1 MIKIKKGLDLP
12 IAGAAERRITY
23 ARDIGIYAVRP
34 TDYVGLV
41 PRLLVAEGDRVSAGD
56 ALLCDKNDE
65 RVRFVSPVSGVVKA
79 VVRGEKRKLLAVVV
93 ERGEWESEEG
103 ELKIERTYPLAS
115 PYPSKEGE
123 AATHVPSLEGCH
135 EVAGHEFPILN
146 SQFLKESMLQQGLWP
161 MLRQRPFGTVANPDD
176 TPKAIVVSCFDSAPL
191 APDYDFALQGREQD
205 LCKGL
210 EALASLGAGCL
221 YMCFRPGQRLAGVVG
236 QYAPLHRDDAKVVFV
251 EGPHPAGNVGTQIAQ
266 LCPINKGETVW
277 TMTPQDVA
285 VLGHWVETGE
295 YCPERVIA
303 VAGPQ
308 VKNPCYYRIIAGA
321 CVERIVRSQLLNPD
335 YPALKMSDE
344 CLNQVRVVS
353 GNVLSGER
361 IAPDGFIGAYDSLLT
376 LLPEGNYYD
385 FMGWLLPGLDKFS
398 FSRTFVSG
406 FLQLLRKAK
415 LIKDEGIDYRF
426 DTNMH
431 GGVRPLVFTGDM
443 ERVFPFDIYPLQLL
457 KACIVDDVEL
467 MEKLGIYEV
476 EPEDFAL
483 CEFIDPSKTE
493 MQAVIR
499 EALEKL
505 RKEAM

>member
-1 MIKIKKGLDLP
+1 MIKIKRGLDLP
-12 IAGAAERRITY
+12 IGGVAVRRVTD
-23 ARDIGIYAVRP
+23 ARDIGTYAVRP

-41 PRLLVAEGDRVSAGD
+41 PRLLAAEGDRVSAGD
-56 ALLCDKNDE
+56 ALLCDKNDA
-65 RVRFVSPVSGVVKA
+65 RVRFVSPVRGVVKA

-93 ERGEWESEEG
+93 ERGEWENEEG
-103 ELKIERTYPLAS
+103 KKYEHTPVFDRLTKD
-115 PYPSKEGE
+115 E
-123 AATHVPSLEGCH
+123 AVATANSQ
-135 EVAGHEFPILN
+135 FSILN
-146 SQFLKESMLQQGLWP
+146 SQFLKESMLYQGLWP

-191 APDYDFALQGREQD
+191 APDYDFALRSRERD

-221 YMCFRPGQRLAGVVG
+221 YVCFRPGQRLAEAVG
-236 QYAPLHRDDAKVVFV
+236 QYAPLHRDDVQTVFV

-308 VKNPCYYRIIAGA
+308 AKNPCYYRIVAGA
-321 CVERIVRSQLLNPD
+321 CMERIVRSQLLNPD
-335 YPALKMSDE
+335 YPALEMSE
-344 CLNQVRVVS
+344 ESLNRVRAVS

-385 FMGWLLPGLDKFS
+385 FMGWLLPGLDKYS
-398 FSRTFVSG
+398 FSRTFLSG
-406 FLQLLRKAK
+406 FLQLLRRARV
-415 LIKDEGIDYRF
+415 LNEEVIDYRF

-457 KACIVDDVEL
+457 KACIVGDVEL

-493 MQAVIR
+493 MQVVIR

>member
-12 IAGAAERRITY
+12 IVGVAEREITY
-23 ARDIGIYAVRP
+23 AHDIGSYAVRP

-41 PRLLVAEGDRVSAGD
+41 PRLLVAEGDRVSAGE

-65 RVRFVSPVSGVVKA
+65 RVRFVSPVSGVVKR

-93 ERGEWESEEG
+93 ERDGDMA
-103 ELKIERTYPLAS
+103 T
-115 PYPSKEGE
+115 
-123 AATHVPSLEGCH
+123 AACQKGTLR
-135 EVAGHEFPILN
+135 
-146 SQFLKESMLQQGLWP
+146 ESMLWQGLWP

-191 APDYDFALQGREQD
+191 APDYDFALRGREQD

-221 YMCFRPGQRLAGVVG
+221 YVCFRPGQRLATAVG
-236 QYAPLHRDDAKVVFV
+236 QYAPLHRDDVRTVFV
-251 EGPHPAGNVGTQIAQ
+251 EGPHTAGNVGTQIAQ

-295 YCPERVIA
+295 YRPERVIA

-308 VKNPCYYRIIAGA
+308 AKNPHYYRIMAGA
-321 CVERIVRSQLLNPD
+321 SMERIVRSQMLNPD
-335 YPALKMSDE
+335 YPALTMTDE
-344 CLNQVRVVS
+344 SLNQVRVVS
-353 GNVLSGER
+353 GNVLSGEQ
-361 IAPDGFIGAYDSLLT
+361 ISPDGFIGAYDSLLT

-385 FMGWLLPGLDKFS
+385 FMGWLLPGLNKYS

-415 LIKDEGIDYRF
+415 LIHDEVIDYRF
-426 DTNMH
+426 DTSMH

-457 KACIVDDVEL
+457 KACIVGDVEL

-505 RKEAM
+505 RKEAL

>member
-1 MIKIKKGLDLP
+1 MP
-12 IAGAAERRITY
+12 IGGVAERRVTD
-23 ARDIGIYAVRP
+23 ARDIGTCAVRP

-65 RVRFVSPVSGVVKA
+65 RVRFVSPVCGVVKA
-79 VVRGEKRKLLAVVV
+79 VVRGEKRKLQAVVV
-93 ERGEWESEEG
+93 ERDGD
-103 ELKIERTYPLAS
+103 
-115 PYPSKEGE
+115 E
-123 AATHVPSLEGCH
+123 A
-135 EVAGHEFPILN
+135 VAACWKGTLR
-146 SQFLKESMLQQGLWP
+146 ESMLYQGLWP
-161 MLRQRPFGTVANPDD
+161 MLKQRPFGTVANPDD

-191 APDYDFALQGREQD
+191 APDYDFALQGREKN

-221 YMCFRPGQRLAGVVG
+221 YICFRPGQRLAEVVER
-236 QYAPLHRDDAKVVFV
+236 YAPLHREDVRVVFV

-285 VLGHWVETGE
+285 VVGHWVETGE
-295 YCPERVIA
+295 YCPERVIS

-308 VKNPCYYRIIAGA
+308 VKNPRYYRIMAGA
-321 CVERIVRSQLLNPD
+321 CMESIVRSQLLNPD
-335 YPALKMSDE
+335 YPALKMTEES
-344 CLNQVRVVS
+344 LKQVRVVS

-385 FMGWLLPGLDKFS
+385 FMGWLMPGLDKYS

-406 FLQLLRKAK
+406 FMQLLHKARV
-415 LIKDEGIDYRF
+415 INNEGIDYRF

-457 KACIVDDVEL
+457 KACIVGDVEL

>member
-1 MIKIKKGLDLP
+1 MP
-12 IAGAAERRITY
+12 IEGVAECRVSD
-23 ARDIGIYAVRP
+23 ARDIALYAVKP

-56 ALLCDKNDE
+56 ALFCDKND
-65 RVRFVSPVSGVVKA
+65 VSLRFVAPVNGEVCA

-93 ERGEWESEEG
+93 KADGSQVQRPAEAPVAVDGD
-103 ELKIERTYPLAS
+103 LKQR
-115 PYPSKEGE
+115 
-123 AATHVPSLEGCH
+123 
-135 EVAGHEFPILN
+135 
-146 SQFLKESMLQQGLWP
+146 MLDAGLWSL
-161 MLRQRPFGTVANPDD
+161 LRQRPFGTVANPAGKA
-176 TPKAIVVSCFDSAPL
+176 KAIVVSCFDSAPL

-210 EALASLGAGCL
+210 EALASLTEGTL
-221 YMCFRPGQRLAGVVG
+221 FVTFRPGQRLASVVEQKVLPCCG
-236 QYAPLHRDDAKVVFV
+236 NVSVQYV

-266 LCPINKGETVW
+266 LCPISKGETVW

-285 VLGHWVETGE
+285 VLGHWAETGE
-295 YCPERVIA
+295 YCPERVVA
-303 VAGPQ
+303 VAGPYA
-308 VKNPCYYRIIAGA
+308 KNPCYYRIVAGA
-321 CVERIVRSQLLNPD
+321 CMERIVRSQLLNPD
-335 YPALKMSDE
+335 YPALEMSE
-344 CLNQVRVVS
+344 ESLNRVRAVS

-376 LLPEGNYYD
+376 LLPEGDYYD
-385 FMGWLLPGLDKFS
+385 FMGWLMPGLDKYS
-398 FSRTFVSG
+398 FSRTFLSG
-406 FLQLLRKAK
+406 FLQLLRKARV
-415 LIKDEGIDYRF
+415 INDEVIDYRF
-426 DTNMH
+426 DTNLH

-457 KACIVDDVEL
+457 KACIVGDVEL

-493 MQAVIR
+493 MQVVIR

>member
-12 IAGAAERRITY
+12 VGGVAEQRIAD
-23 ARDIGIYAVRP
+23 ARDIGTYAVRP

-41 PRLLVAEGDRVSAGD
+41 PRLLAAEGDRVSAGD
-56 ALLCDKNDE
+56 ALLCDKNDA

-93 ERGEWESEEG
+93 ERDGD
-103 ELKIERTYPLAS
+103 
-115 PYPSKEGE
+115 E
-123 AATHVPSLEGCH
+123 AAAACWKGSLR
-135 EVAGHEFPILN
+135 
-146 SQFLKESMLQQGLWP
+146 ESMLYQGLWP

-191 APDYDFALQGREQD
+191 APDYDFALRGREQD

-210 EALASLGAGCL
+210 EALASLGAGRL
-221 YMCFRPGQRLAGVVG
+221 YVCFRPGQRLADAVE
-236 QYAPLHRDDAKVVFV
+236 QYAPLHRDDVQTVFV

-308 VKNPCYYRIIAGA
+308 AKNPCYYRIVAGA
-321 CVERIVRSQLLNPD
+321 CMERIVRSQLLNPD
-335 YPALKMSDE
+335 YPALEMSE
-344 CLNQVRVVS
+344 ESLNRVRAVS

-385 FMGWLLPGLDKFS
+385 FMGWLMPGLDKYS
-398 FSRTFVSG
+398 FSRTFLSG
-406 FLQLLRKAK
+406 FMQLLRKARV
-415 LIKDEGIDYRF
+415 INDEVIDYRF
-426 DTNMH
+426 DTNLH

-457 KACIVDDVEL
+457 KACIVGDVEL

>member
-23 ARDIGIYAVRP
+23 ARDIGFYAVRP
-34 TDYVGLV
+34 TDHVGLV

-93 ERGEWESEEG
+93 ERGEWGNDEG
-103 ELKIERTYPLAS
+103 KKNEHIPVFDRPA
-115 PYPSKEGE
+115 KEGT
-123 AATHVPSLEGCH
+123 ASTANSQ
-135 EVAGHEFPILN
+135 FSILN

-161 MLRQRPFGTVANPDD
+161 MLRQRPYGTVANPDD

-210 EALASLGAGCL
+210 ETLASLGAGCL

-236 QYAPLHRDDAKVVFV
+236 QYTPLHRDDAKVVFV

-285 VLGHWVETGE
+285 VLGHWVKTGE

-308 VKNPCYYRIIAGA
+308 AKNPQYYRIMAGA
-321 CVERIVRSQLLNPD
+321 CVERIVRSQLMNPD
-335 YPALKMSDE
+335 YPALKMADE
-344 CLNQVRVVS
+344 CLKQVRVVS
-353 GNVLSGER
+353 GNVLSGEQ

-376 LLPEGNYYD
+376 LLPEGDYYD
-385 FMGWLLPGLDKFS
+385 FMGWLLPGLNKYS

-406 FLQLLRKAK
+406 FMQLLRKAK
-415 LIKDEGIDYRF
+415 LINDDVFDYKF

-457 KACIVDDVEL
+457 KACIVGDVEL

-476 EPEDFAL
+476 EPEDYAL

>member
-1 MIKIKKGLDLP
+1 MP
-12 IAGAAERRITY
+12 IGGAAEQRV
-23 ARDIGIYAVRP
+23 ADACDIGTYAVRP

-41 PRLLVAEGDRVSAGD
+41 PRLLVAEGDRVSVGD

-65 RVRFVSPVSGVVKA
+65 RVRFVSPVCGVVKA

-93 ERGEWESEEG
+93 ERDGDE
-103 ELKIERTYPLAS
+103 T
-115 PYPSKEGE
+115 
-123 AATHVPSLEGCH
+123 AAACWKGTLR
-135 EVAGHEFPILN
+135 
-146 SQFLKESMLQQGLWP
+146 ESMLYQGLWP
-161 MLRQRPFGTVANPDD
+161 MLRQRPYGTVANPDD

-191 APDYDFALQGREQD
+191 APDYDFALRGREQD

-221 YMCFRPGQRLAGVVG
+221 YMCFRPGQRLAAVVG
-236 QYAPLHRDDAKVVFV
+236 KYAPLQREDARVVFV

-277 TMTPQDVA
+277 TMTPQDVV

-308 VKNPCYYRIIAGA
+308 VKNPRYYRIVAGA
-321 CVERIVRSQLLNPD
+321 CVESIVRGQVLNPD
-335 YPALKMSDE
+335 YPDLKMTEES
-344 CLNQVRVVS
+344 LKQVRVVS

-361 IAPDGFIGAYDSLLT
+361 IAPDGFIGAYDSLLS
-376 LLPEGNYYD
+376 LLPEGDYYD
-385 FMGWLLPGLDKFS
+385 FMGWLMPGLNKYS

-406 FLQLLRKAK
+406 FLGLLRRMRV
-415 LIKDEGIDYRF
+415 ISDEGIDYRF
-426 DTNMH
+426 DTNLH

-457 KACIVDDVEL
+457 KACIVGDVEL

-493 MQAVIR
+493 MQTIIR
-499 EALEKL
+499 QALETL
-505 RKEAM
+505 RKEGM

>member
-1 MIKIKKGLDLP
+1 MIKIKRGLDLP
-12 IAGAAERRITY
+12 IGGVAVRRVTD
-23 ARDIGIYAVRP
+23 ACDIGTYAVRP

-56 ALLCDKNDE
+56 ALFCDKNDA

-93 ERGEWESEEG
+93 ERGEWENEEG
-103 ELKIERTYPLAS
+103 KKYEHTPVFDRLTKD
-115 PYPSKEGE
+115 E
-123 AATHVPSLEGCH
+123 AVATANSQ
-135 EVAGHEFPILN
+135 FSILN

-161 MLRQRPFGTVANPDD
+161 MVRQRPFGTVANPDGN
-176 TPKAIVVSCFDSAPL
+176 PKAIVVSCFDSAPL

-210 EALASLGAGCL
+210 EALASLTEGTL
-221 YMCFRPGQRLAGVVG
+221 FVTFRPGQRLASVVEQKVLPCCG
-236 QYAPLHRDDAKVVFV
+236 NVSVQYV

-266 LCPINKGETVW
+266 LCPISKGETVW

-285 VLGHWVETGE
+285 VLGHWAETGE
-295 YCPERVIA
+295 YCPERVVA

-308 VKNPCYYRIIAGA
+308 AKNPCYYRIVAGA
-321 CVERIVRSQLLNPD
+321 CMERIVRSQLLNPD
-335 YPALKMSDE
+335 YPALEMSE
-344 CLNQVRVVS
+344 ESLNRVRAVS

-376 LLPEGNYYD
+376 LLPEGDYYD
-385 FMGWLLPGLDKFS
+385 FMGWLMPGLDKYS
-398 FSRTFVSG
+398 FSRTFLSG
-406 FLQLLRKAK
+406 FLRLLSKAK
-415 LIKDEGIDYRF
+415 LINDEVIDYRF
-426 DTNMH
+426 DTNLH

-457 KACIVDDVEL
+457 KACIVGDVEL

-493 MQAVIR
+493 MQVVIR

>member
-1 MIKIKKGLDLP
+1 MP
-12 IAGAAERRITY
+12 IGGVAERRITD
-23 ARDIGIYAVRP
+23 ARDIDTYAVRP

-65 RVRFVSPVSGVVKA
+65 RIRYVSPVEGVVKS

-93 ERGEWESEEG
+93 ERGGSG
-103 ELKIERTYPLAS
+103 VAS
-115 PYPSKEGE
+115 PCWQD
-123 AATHVPSLEGCH
+123 SLKG
-135 EVAGHEFPILN
+135 
-146 SQFLKESMLQQGLWP
+146 SMLQQGLWP

-176 TPKAIVVSCFDSAPL
+176 KPNAIVVSCFDSAPL
-191 APDYDFALQGREQD
+191 APDYDYVLQGREQD

-210 EALASLGAGCL
+210 EALTSLGEGMM
-221 YMCFRPGQRLAGVVG
+221 YVCFRPGQRLLSVVEH
-236 QYAPLHRDDAKVVFV
+236 YAPLHHDKTRLVVV

-308 VKNPCYYRIIAGA
+308 VKNPRYYRIVAGA
-321 CVERIVRSQLLNPD
+321 RVESIVRGQLLNPD
-335 YPALKMSDE
+335 YPTMEMSE
-344 CLNQVRVVS
+344 SAQKKVRVIS

-361 IAPDGFIGAYDSLLT
+361 IAVDGFIGAYDSLLT
-376 LLPEGNYYD
+376 LLPEGDYYD
-385 FMGWLLPGLDKFS
+385 FMGWLLPGVNKYS

-406 FLQLLRKAK
+406 FMQLLRKARV
-415 LIKDEGIDYRF
+415 ISDEGIDYCF
-426 DTNMH
+426 DTNLH

-457 KACIVDDVEL
+457 KACIVGDVEL

-493 MQAVIR
+493 MQTIVR
-499 EALEKL
+499 QALETL
-505 RKEAM
+505 RKECM

>member
-1 MIKIKKGLDLP
+1 MIKIKRGLDLP
-12 IAGAAERRITY
+12 IGGVAVRRVTD
-23 ARDIGIYAVRP
+23 ARDIGTYAVRP

-56 ALLCDKNDE
+56 ALFCDKNDE
-65 RVRFVSPVSGVVKA
+65 RIRFVSPVDGVVKS
-79 VVRGEKRKLLAVVV
+79 VVRGEKRRLLAVVV
-93 ERGEWESEEG
+93 ERGSVAAEAPRWQGS
-103 ELKIERTYPLAS
+103 LK
-115 PYPSKEGE
+115 G
-123 AATHVPSLEGCH
+123 
-135 EVAGHEFPILN
+135 
-146 SQFLKESMLQQGLWP
+146 SMLQQGLWP
-161 MLRQRPFGTVANPDD
+161 MVRQRPFGTVANPDGD
-176 TPKAIVVSCFDSAPL
+176 PKAIVVSCFDSAPL

-210 EALASLGAGCL
+210 EALASLTEGTL
-221 YMCFRPGQRLAGVVG
+221 FVTFRPGQRLASVVEQKVLPCCG
-236 QYAPLHRDDAKVVFV
+236 NVSVQYV

-266 LCPINKGETVW
+266 LCPISKGETVW

-285 VLGHWVETGE
+285 VLGHWAETGE

-308 VKNPCYYRIIAGA
+308 AKNPCYYRIVAGA
-321 CVERIVRSQLLNPD
+321 CMERIVRSQLLNPD
-335 YPALKMSDE
+335 YPALEMSE
-344 CLNQVRVVS
+344 ESLNRVRAVS

-376 LLPEGNYYD
+376 LLPEGDYYD
-385 FMGWLLPGLDKFS
+385 FMGWLMPGLDKYS
-398 FSRTFVSG
+398 FSRTFLSG
-406 FLQLLRKAK
+406 FLQLLRKARV
-415 LIKDEGIDYRF
+415 INDEVIDYRF

-457 KACIVDDVEL
+457 KACIVGDVEL

-493 MQAVIR
+493 MQVVIR